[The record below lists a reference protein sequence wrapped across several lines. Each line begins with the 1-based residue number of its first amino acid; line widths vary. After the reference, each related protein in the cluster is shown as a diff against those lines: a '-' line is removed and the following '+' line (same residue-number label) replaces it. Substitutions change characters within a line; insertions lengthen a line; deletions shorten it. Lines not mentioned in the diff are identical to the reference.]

1 MKRKLFNA
9 ASGTAILIALAAFV
23 FTIGSCAGTPAP
35 KREAGKQYTLTV
47 LHTNDHHGTVLP
59 NGGQAGLA
67 ERATFV
73 KGARQANDNV
83 LLLDAGDINTG
94 SALSNMFKGEIDIKA
109 YNMMGYDA
117 VAFGNH
123 EFDKDLALIETQM
136 SQAEFPFISA
146 NVLKANGKPLGL
158 PYIIKDYDGF
168 RVGVFGLTTR
178 RTLVIASPD
187 KSLAFAD
194 EIETAKAMVGELRDK
209 KKCDV
214 VILLAHMGLTAE
226 TDKHVTS
233 EKLAQAVPGIDLIID
248 GHSHTAMAE
257 ALFVGTT
264 PIVSANEWG
273 KFVGEA
279 RLTIVDGKISAF
291 DWKPVKIN
299 AKDKIEYAADEAV
312 AAMIAPYKAEADAT
326 MKEVIAEAS
335 ALFEFGDRLSR
346 KKEIAL
352 GNMVNDGAMWYFRT
366 VLGKDPDFA
375 FTNGG
380 NIRAELPAGTLT
392 REQITTVLPF
402 DNWLYLT
409 TMKGSDVLK
418 LFEFIASIPQGAGA
432 WAQVSAEA
440 RYTIDYTDPSGKGV
454 LKNLTIRGQSVDPD
468 KEYTFIT
475 NDYLMNGGDGYAV
488 LKNNSGSY
496 NTSTTLRDVIIAY
509 AKEMKTLVP
518 ATDGRIAVIGG
529 MTF

>member
-1 MKRKLFNA
+1 
-9 ASGTAILIALAAFV
+9 
-23 FTIGSCAGTPAP
+23 
-35 KREAGKQYTLTV
+35 
-47 LHTNDHHGTVLP
+47 
-59 NGGQAGLA
+59 
-67 ERATFV
+67 
-73 KGARQANDNV
+73 
-83 LLLDAGDINTG
+83 
-94 SALSNMFKGEIDIKA
+94 
-109 YNMMGYDA
+109 
-117 VAFGNH
+117 
-123 EFDKDLALIETQM
+123 
-136 SQAEFPFISA
+136 
-146 NVLKANGKPLGL
+146 
-158 PYIIKDYDGF
+158 
-168 RVGVFGLTTR
+168 
-178 RTLVIASPD
+178 
-187 KSLAFAD
+187 
-194 EIETAKAMVGELRDK
+194 
-209 KKCDV
+209 
-214 VILLAHMGLTAE
+214 
-226 TDKHVTS
+226 
-233 EKLAQAVPGIDLIID
+233 
-248 GHSHTAMAE
+248 
-257 ALFVGTT
+257 
-264 PIVSANEWG
+264 
-273 KFVGEA
+273 
-279 RLTIVDGKISAF
+279 
-291 DWKPVKIN
+291 
-299 AKDKIEYAADEAV
+299 
-312 AAMIAPYKAEADAT
+312 

-335 ALFEFGDRLSR
+335 APFEFGDRLSR

-380 NIRAELPAGTLT
+380 NIRAELPAGKLT

-418 LFEFIASIPQGAGA
+418 LFDFIASIPQGAGA

-488 LKNNSGSY
+488 LKNNTGSY

-509 AKEMKTLVP
+509 AKEKKTLVP